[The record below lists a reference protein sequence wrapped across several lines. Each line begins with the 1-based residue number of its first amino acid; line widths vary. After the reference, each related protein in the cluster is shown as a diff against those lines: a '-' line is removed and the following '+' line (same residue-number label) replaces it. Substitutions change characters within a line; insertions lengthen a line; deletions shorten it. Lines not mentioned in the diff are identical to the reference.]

1 MYFISVWFKFFII
14 MSRKKK
20 EIHVPGL
27 PEPWKA
33 FYSDKRKRIFYFN
46 TETKQSTWEISV
58 VENPLRESDLSTEQ
72 PDAEYQQ
79 RTLNILEKGD
89 VSSRGNLVPEKV
101 DGKGMSNKLDY
112 LYGSDIPSTSE
123 SNEELMEIDEISIEG
138 KCEAFIALGINY
150 HEEPMEIDFVVEE
163 VQAFRREHF
172 LHPNLFAENNAQFF
186 HTAKNAG
193 VCETAKNADMIL
205 IVFDTSCL
213 LQDTTLLPM
222 CTRIIHIYYYF
233 FFHFCCFTHLNQK
246 NIIQKCDE
254 LRSKAVKT
262 VAYLHDC
269 IKRGC
274 NYLFI
279 ENTFEALNGME
290 EFGCQ
295 NNDDIILK
303 CAFVTARKY
312 ENESVRVVFATN
324 DKNLAIKAAAHN
336 IVTADRDELLHL
348 LATDLSKDK
357 SQLLMMRD
365 ASQEISP
372 SDFSFTLIDK
382 PSSSTVQTVQI
393 TTPKKVV
400 DCLPASLEC
409 NSSSPSFTFIPQKN
423 SFSSLLEAGKNEFR
437 NFICHK
443 KATCEVSDL
452 VEKRETHQPRLIP
465 YSFRKT
471 RKEDSASGGKLSKR
485 KRLYELSGHCMDDFL
500 DTFAELIQY
509 LQRRKDRKSVED
521 TRRINKVIDS
531 VIENESS
538 SLSVLIDMVSKF
550 YDFYADRNVFIS
562 ATHFDKKKLTNEY
575 ENATNTIKE
584 KLRTFQKQL
593 AIHPDIT

>member
-1 MYFISVWFKFFII
+1 

-20 EIHVPGL
+20 EIHVLGL

-58 VENPLRESDLSTEQ
+58 VEYPLSESDLSTKQ
-72 PDAEYQQ
+72 PDIEYQQ
-79 RTLNILEKGD
+79 RTLNILGKGD
-89 VSSRGNLVPEKV
+89 VNSRGNLVPENV
-101 DGKGMSNKLDY
+101 GKGVSNKIDCFHC
-112 LYGSDIPSTSE
+112 SNIPNTSE
-123 SNEELMEIDEISIEG
+123 SNEELMEIDEISIE
-138 KCEAFIALGINY
+138 GINY

-172 LHPNLFAENNAQFF
+172 LHPNLFTKNNPQFF
-186 HTAKNAG
+186 HTAKNME
-193 VCETAKNADMIL
+193 VCETAKNADVAL

-222 CTRIIHIYYYF
+222 CTGKI
-233 FFHFCCFTHLNQK
+233 CCSLIPYTVLQELDGLK
-246 NIIQKCDE
+246 RAKCDE

-279 ENTFEALNGME
+279 ETTFEALNGME

-303 CAFVTARKY
+303 CAFVTAKKY

-324 DKNLAIKAAAHN
+324 DKNLAVKAAAHN

-348 LATDLSKDK
+348 LATDISKDK
-357 SQLLMMRD
+357 SQQFMMRD
-365 ASQEISP
+365 ASQKISP
-372 SDFSFTLIDK
+372 SDFSFTLTDKDK
-382 PSSSTVQTVQI
+382 PSSSTVKTTQI
-393 TTPKKVV
+393 TAARKV
-400 DCLPASLEC
+400 D
-409 NSSSPSFTFIPQKN
+409 I
-423 SFSSLLEAGKNEFR
+423 G
-437 NFICHK
+437 
-443 KATCEVSDL
+443 
-452 VEKRETHQPRLIP
+452 
-465 YSFRKT
+465 
-471 RKEDSASGGKLSKR
+471 SGDKLFKR

-500 DTFAELIQY
+500 DTFADLVQY
-509 LQRRKDRKSVED
+509 LQRRKDKKSVED

-531 VIENESS
+531 VIENEAS
-538 SLSVLIDMVSKF
+538 SLSVLVDMVSKF

-593 AIHPDIT
+593 AIHPGMT

>member
-1 MYFISVWFKFFII
+1 

-79 RTLNILEKGD
+79 RTLNILGKGD

-123 SNEELMEIDEISIEG
+123 SNEELMEIDEISIE
-138 KCEAFIALGINY
+138 GINY

-222 CTRIIHIYYYF
+222 CTRKVYCSLIPY
-233 FFHFCCFTHLNQK
+233 TVLQELDGLK
-246 NIIQKCDE
+246 KAKCDE

-393 TTPKKVV
+393 TTPKKV
-400 DCLPASLEC
+400 
-409 NSSSPSFTFIPQKN
+409 
-423 SFSSLLEAGKNEFR
+423 
-437 NFICHK
+437 
-443 KATCEVSDL
+443 
-452 VEKRETHQPRLIP
+452 
-465 YSFRKT
+465 
-471 RKEDSASGGKLSKR
+471 DSASGGKLSKR

>member
-1 MYFISVWFKFFII
+1 

-20 EIHVPGL
+20 EIHVLGL

-58 VENPLRESDLSTEQ
+58 VENPLSESDLSTKQ
-72 PDAEYQQ
+72 PDIEYQQ
-79 RTLNILEKGD
+79 RTLNILGKGD
-89 VSSRGNLVPEKV
+89 VNSRGNLVPENV
-101 DGKGMSNKLDY
+101 GKGVSNKIDY
-112 LYGSDIPSTSE
+112 FHCSNIPNTGE
-123 SNEELMEIDEISIEG
+123 SNEELMEIDEISIE
-138 KCEAFIALGINY
+138 GINY

-172 LHPNLFAENNAQFF
+172 LHPNLFTKNNPQFF
-186 HTAKNAG
+186 HTAKNME
-193 VCETAKNADMIL
+193 VCETAKNAVVAL

-222 CTRIIHIYYYF
+222 CTGKI
-233 FFHFCCFTHLNQK
+233 CCSLIPYTVLQELDGLK
-246 NIIQKCDE
+246 RAKCDE

-279 ENTFEALNGME
+279 ETTFEALNGME

-303 CAFVTARKY
+303 CAFVTAKKY

-324 DKNLAIKAAAHN
+324 DKNLAVKAAAHN

-348 LATDLSKDK
+348 LATDISKDK
-357 SQLLMMRD
+357 SQQFMMRD
-365 ASQEISP
+365 ASQKISP
-372 SDFSFTLIDK
+372 SDFSFTLTDK
-382 PSSSTVQTVQI
+382 PSSSTVKTAQI
-393 TTPKKVV
+393 TAAKKV
-400 DCLPASLEC
+400 
-409 NSSSPSFTFIPQKN
+409 
-423 SFSSLLEAGKNEFR
+423 
-437 NFICHK
+437 NFICYK
-443 KATCEVSDL
+443 KASYEVS
-452 VEKRETHQPRLIP
+452 EKRETHQSRPIP
-465 YSFRKT
+465 YSFRKAK
-471 RKEDSASGGKLSKR
+471 KEDIGSGDKLFKR

-500 DTFAELIQY
+500 DTFADLIQY
-509 LQRRKDRKSVED
+509 LQHRKDRKSVED

-531 VIENESS
+531 VIENEAS
-538 SLSVLIDMVSKF
+538 SLSVLVDMVSKF

-593 AIHPDIT
+593 TIHPDMT

>member
-1 MYFISVWFKFFII
+1 

-79 RTLNILEKGD
+79 RTLNILGKGD

-172 LHPNLFAENNAQFF
+172 LHPNLIMHSFF
-186 HTAKNAG
+186 ILQKMREF
-193 VCETAKNADMIL
+193 VKQRKNADMIL

-222 CTRIIHIYYYF
+222 CTRKVYCSLIPY
-233 FFHFCCFTHLNQK
+233 TVLQELDGLK
-246 NIIQKCDE
+246 KAKCDE

-562 ATHFDKKKLTNEY
+562 A
-575 ENATNTIKE
+575 
-584 KLRTFQKQL
+584 
-593 AIHPDIT
+593 